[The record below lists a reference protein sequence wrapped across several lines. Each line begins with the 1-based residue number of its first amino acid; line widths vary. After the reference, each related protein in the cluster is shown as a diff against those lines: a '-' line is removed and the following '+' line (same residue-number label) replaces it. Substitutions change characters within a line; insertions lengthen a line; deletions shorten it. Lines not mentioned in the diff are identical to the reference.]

1 MKSKICVIDNYD
13 SFVYN
18 LVHLLE
24 ALDVDEIVV
33 YKNDEIDFDAIQSF
47 DKILLS
53 PGPGVPRESG
63 QLMDVIHRFHLTH
76 SILGVCLGHQA
87 LGEYFG
93 WQLTQLKKPLH
104 GVPTMINV
112 VADCPIFHH
121 IPEKIN
127 VGHYH
132 SWVISPPENNVN
144 TPLQITAVDELN
156 NIMAIQHN
164 ELAIYGVQFHP
175 ESILTEWGQAMLS
188 NWINL

>member
-63 QLMDVIHRFHLTH
+63 QLMDVIHRFHPTH

-112 VADCPIFHH
+112 VADCQIFHH

-164 ELAIYGVQFHP
+164 ELAIYGIQFHP